1 LDGIVY
7 PVDVGDVLK
16 VYTSIFTA
24 PSPATHRLLPGSIE
38 RHWTEFAHSPEPA
51 PPASVVYPATVPVI
65 RYFTINT
72 LEFPEFVGRVKL
84 EDVGDVPKVYMVD
97 PVAPVY
103 DPPRYML
110 LCASVVID
118 SI

>member
-1 LDGIVY
+1 MEY

-16 VYTSIFTA
+16 VNMGMVTA
-24 PSPATHRLLPGSIE
+24 PSPATHRLLPGSME
-38 RHWTEFAHSPEPA
+38 RHWTEFANSPFPA

-72 LEFPEFVGRVKL
+72 LESTDFVGRVKP
-84 EDVGDVPKVYMVD
+84 EDVGDVPNVYIVD

-103 DPPRYML
+103 DPPKYML